1 MKSILP
7 RLKPL
12 IRWVILGASVFFLVG
27 ILRQNWRNVTSLHLD
42 GAGWACLAIALGITL
57 SAHICAGWVWSQT
70 LRRDFQQLVDSGQII
85 QAYLQT
91 NIAKYLPGNIWHY
104 YGRIN
109 AATAAGA
116 SLEAATVTVLLEP
129 LLMAAAALLVGLSAN
144 QTVIAYGTV
153 GLWLQWLGLVSV
165 LLAIHPRAINPVI
178 AYLSRLKQKTARSSE
193 NTLSVRLLHYPVL
206 PLLGGLGFLLLRGG
220 GFLITFWAI
229 APFNIGQVPLLLSGF
244 SLSWL
249 IGLLVPGAP
258 GGIGVFEATAIALLS
273 HDFQA
278 GLLLGVVALYR
289 LVSVTSE
296 AMGAGLA
303 WLDEQMNH

>member
-1 MKSILP
+1 MKPALA

-12 IRWVILGASVFFLVG
+12 IRWVVLGASIFFLVG
-27 ILRQNWRNVTSLHLD
+27 VLRRNWQDVTSFRLE

-70 LRRDFQQLVDSGQII
+70 LRRDFQQPVDSGQMM

-91 NIAKYLPGNIWHY
+91 NLAKYLPGNVWHY

-109 AATAAGA
+109 AATTAGA

-129 LLMAAAALLVGLSAN
+129 LLMAAAALLVALLASP
-144 QTVIAYGTV
+144 TVISRYGAV
-153 GLWLQWLGLVSV
+153 GLWLQWLGLFGV
-165 LLAIHPRAINPVI
+165 LLAIHPRVLNPAI
-178 AYLSRLKQKTARSSE
+178 AYLSRLKQKTASSQDHPP
-193 NTLSVRLLHYPVL
+193 SVKLVRYPVL
-206 PLLGGLGFLLLRGG
+206 PLLGGLGFVLLRGM

-229 APFNIGQVPLLLSGF
+229 APFKWDQIPLLLSGF

-249 IGLLVPGAP
+249 VGFLVPGAP
-258 GGIGVFEATAIALLS
+258 GGVGVFEATAIALLGR
-273 HDFQA
+273 DFPA
-278 GLLLGVVALYR
+278 GLLLGSVALYR

-303 WLDEQMNH
+303 WLDQHN